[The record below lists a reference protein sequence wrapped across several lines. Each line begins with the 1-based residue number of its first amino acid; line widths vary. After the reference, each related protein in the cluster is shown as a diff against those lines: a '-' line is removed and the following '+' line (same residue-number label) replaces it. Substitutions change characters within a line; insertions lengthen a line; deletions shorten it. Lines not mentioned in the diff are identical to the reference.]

1 MRRGHLI
8 GWLLFLASAMVYLA
22 AGIRT
27 GDWLV
32 IIGSVIWAIACF
44 VFLATDRAFRRSRH
58 ATGRRG

>member
-8 GWLLFLASAMVYLA
+8 GWLLFLASATVYLA

-44 VFLATDRAFRRSRH
+44 VFLATDGALRRSRH
-58 ATGRRG
+58 GTGRRG

>member
-8 GWLLFLASAMVYLA
+8 GWLLFLASAMVYLL
-22 AGIRT
+22 AGIQA

-44 VFLATDRAFRRSRH
+44 VFLATDGALRRSRH
-58 ATGRRG
+58 GTGRRG

>member
-32 IIGSVIWAIACF
+32 ISGSVIWAIACF
-44 VFLATDRAFRRSRH
+44 VFLATDGAFRRSRH
-58 ATGRRG
+58 GTGRRG